1 MGLIVKGL
9 NEMKKYFEWSINSDV
24 IYDESYESQ
33 GVVGGYT
40 GFNKANNSSFIM
52 NSPGNTLVL
61 RAELTYQNQPFA
73 LQWPE
78 TYYNDGID
86 LITIK
91 KGNFF
96 FIANAH
102 ENLNFSD
109 VIIGNC
115 STHIDSSVIKTSPH
129 NTVNIKVYDFFCIS
143 GYVSVN
149 LGNINLNLFSACNLN
164 ITPSGRLIF
173 LGNVNLTLSE
183 SSRLNVDT
191 ITEFNIKNKKNSIFL
206 IDQSIVTIKT
216 NTLSFDDSDDSDGSV
231 CDNLSV
237 YAKNNSRFNFKSEI
251 TFFNGLL
258 TLAED
263 TAIILFC
270 ADSYDIIQ
278 ITNTVFSIS
287 KGNPIMQFS
296 PLSEGQ
302 SFFDFLTPSITYPE
316 GMFNFITTSGI
327 NEGVFIMDN
336 IGNDMQFNAVLSKGL
351 ITINGMPV
359 RKEQLVNRYIDN
371 DLYISLS
378 DDNIV
383 ANIQLVSSLCAATT
397 KISYRCDTVLNLT
410 NSKGKPLYNQQVDLS
425 LVGSLRISSDNPVFS
440 DNNGNVTIV
449 TTGTRNQGNGITPS
463 GTLRAS
469 VGGYIHKDI
478 PLQ

>member
-1 MGLIVKGL
+1 
-9 NEMKKYFEWSINSDV
+9 
-24 IYDESYESQ
+24 
-33 GVVGGYT
+33 
-40 GFNKANNSSFIM
+40 
-52 NSPGNTLVL
+52 
-61 RAELTYQNQPFA
+61 
-73 LQWPE
+73 
-78 TYYNDGID
+78 
-86 LITIK
+86 
-91 KGNFF
+91 
-96 FIANAH
+96 
-102 ENLNFSD
+102 
-109 VIIGNC
+109 
-115 STHIDSSVIKTSPH
+115 
-129 NTVNIKVYDFFCIS
+129 
-143 GYVSVN
+143 
-149 LGNINLNLFSACNLN
+149 
-164 ITPSGRLIF
+164 
-173 LGNVNLTLSE
+173 
-183 SSRLNVDT
+183 
-191 ITEFNIKNKKNSIFL
+191 
-206 IDQSIVTIKT
+206 
-216 NTLSFDDSDDSDGSV
+216 
-231 CDNLSV
+231 
-237 YAKNNSRFNFKSEI
+237 
-251 TFFNGLL
+251 
-258 TLAED
+258 
-263 TAIILFC
+263 
-270 ADSYDIIQ
+270 
-278 ITNTVFSIS
+278 
-287 KGNPIMQFS
+287 MQFS

-440 DNNGNVTIV
+440 DNDGNVTIV